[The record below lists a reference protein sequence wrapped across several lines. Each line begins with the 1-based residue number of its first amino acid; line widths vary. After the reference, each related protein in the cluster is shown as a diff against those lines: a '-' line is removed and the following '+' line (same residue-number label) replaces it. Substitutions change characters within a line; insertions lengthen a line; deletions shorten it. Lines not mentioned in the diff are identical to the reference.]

1 MEITLNLPENVYR
14 NFTEIA
20 EKKHRRIEDV
30 ITDTLQGELSSNGT
44 EDALS
49 AWSDDDVVA
58 LANLQ
63 LPVDQAIRMKDL
75 LDRQEAEFITKV
87 EKSELEM
94 YMEIYN
100 SANLRKA
107 HGIAESV
114 NRGLVTS
121 PDDLK

>member
-114 NRGLVTS
+114 NRGLS
-121 PDDLK
+121 PRPMT